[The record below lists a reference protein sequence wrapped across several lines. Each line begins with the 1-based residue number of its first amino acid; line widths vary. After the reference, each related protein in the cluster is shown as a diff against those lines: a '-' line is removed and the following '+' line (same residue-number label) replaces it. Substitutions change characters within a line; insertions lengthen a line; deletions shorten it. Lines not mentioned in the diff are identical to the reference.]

1 MAQQEFG
8 KKVERYEDSV
18 YNYKGEGDIMVTITL
33 AEYRELVETK
43 AKGDMRWS
51 EEFHKRLDAEGKAK
65 ELQESLDK
73 ANAAVT
79 SLTSKLVA
87 GREPSEPQF
96 FDMKEAE
103 HADAE
108 D

>member
-43 AKGDMRWS
+43 AKGDARWS
-51 EEFHKRLDAEGKAK
+51 SELHKRMEAEDRTK
-65 ELQESLDK
+65 ELQKLLDE

-79 SLTSKLVA
+79 ALTAKLVA

-96 FDMKEAE
+96 FDMKE
-103 HADAE
+103 E
-108 D
+108 DQ